1 MGSIFSSE
9 QNETRQSIAKFVP
22 MVCEYDVKTLRK
34 MTIDIHL
41 PPVLS
46 NIVLQYV
53 SLVLFTVEYIYDDT
67 DQLWDFK
74 QETQFMC
81 SLSKSYKS
89 CKSCNFTGVRV
100 VHTLENGRAEV
111 EIIFHQITVEGISA
125 PKVCST
131 QLQFSCI
138 DGHSYSLDT
147 VSSGS
152 VQLSQY
158 LEFLDDGIREFQAPA
173 LRNIKSLID
182 SCASLRKSG

>member
-1 MGSIFSSE
+1 MGTAFSLL
-9 QNETRQSIAKFVP
+9 QNKTTDNTAKFVP
-22 MVCEYDVKTLRK
+22 MVSEYDVQTVRK
-34 MTIDIHL
+34 MTVDIHL

-53 SLVLFTVEYIYDDT
+53 YLLLFTVEYIYDADT
-67 DQLWDFK
+67 LWDFK

-131 QLQFSCI
+131 TQLQFSCI
-138 DGHSYSLDT
+138 DGHSYSLD
-147 VSSGS
+147 
-152 VQLSQY
+152 
-158 LEFLDDGIREFQAPA
+158 
-173 LRNIKSLID
+173 
-182 SCASLRKSG
+182 